1 MAGDWIPVFVDLP
14 TKREVLAI
22 ASLTGRNR
30 HEVAGRLVEF
40 WIWAQAQS
48 DGSVDALVDVHV
60 DALEAALGP
69 DLCFWQAVT
78 RVGWLHDTPQGL
90 VIPNAMRWLSR
101 GAKARLNKTLRQN
114 LWRQKPAPVDGP
126 VDALVDAAPSTSPST
141 RERVRERVREEIS
154 LSVSEEQIQVGE
166 VSKSQAEPGSES
178 SRGATRPAITPN
190 DLARGY
196 NDCVSDAYRLPKVTV
211 PLTPSRA
218 KHAARRIRE
227 HPDVEWWNAVFGA
240 YADSRFLR
248 GEGGREGWRGA
259 CFDFLIA
266 NPENAVKVYEGA
278 YADTPQAGR
287 GG

>member
-126 VDALVDAAPSTSPST
+126 VDALVDGAASTSPST

-178 SRGATRPAITPN
+178 SHGATRPAITPN

-196 NDCVSDAYRLPKVTV
+196 NDCVAAPYGLPAVTL
-211 PLTPSRA
+211 PLSPGRQT
-218 KHAARRIRE
+218 KARVRIRE
-227 HPDVEWWNAVFGA
+227 HPEVSWWESVFEQ

-248 GEGGREGWRGA
+248 GESGREGWRGG
-259 CFDFLIA
+259 CFDFLVRNTE
-266 NPENAVKVYEGA
+266 NPQKVQEGA
-278 YADTPQAGR
+278 YRDQPISR
-287 GG
+287 K